1 MFLGLI
7 KNEFIKLFA
16 KKKTFIIWGLFIL
29 LCIMLVIVSESSEKS
44 YLKYNSPKAQVEN
57 LTNEISSQEEYLKTI
72 QSDATLSEDDKKA
85 NEAQT
90 QSYIDSLKMQLET
103 AKASLESSSKENW
116 KEALEERIKEQEKIV
131 KEASDADSQK
141 VQGQELERLK
151 LYLKH
156 NVPLDAENYNTGIN
170 YFILNVTM
178 IAASFLAIGL
188 TLFNGDNV
196 SNEYNPGTLKFL
208 LVQPVSRIKVLLS
221 KFVVM
226 VLSSTALIM
235 ITQVLF
241 FLGVGVIKGFGNFNR
256 PYLVGVKYE
265 YTYQS
270 GHRFITEVAGSG
282 HFILLWQY
290 LIEALALQLLF
301 LIVMVTFI
309 LLISTISKSSVVTM
323 TVLICAILG
332 SNIVYSLSTTYRK
345 VSPFIF
351 LHYSNVENIITGRI
365 VSMTGSFLFTWQVV
379 AGMSALSAVVF
390 LGISLIV
397 FKKRDIQI

>member
-44 YLKYNSPKAQVEN
+44 YLKYNSPKAQVQN
-57 LTNEISSQEEYLKTI
+57 LANEISSQEEYLKTI
-72 QSDATLSEDDKKA
+72 QSDATLSEDEKKA
-85 NEAQT
+85 NEVQT
-90 QSYIDSLKMQLET
+90 QSYIASLKVQLES
-103 AKASLESSSKENW
+103 AKAELENSSKENW
-116 KEALEERIKEQEKIV
+116 KEALDNRVKEQEKIV
-131 KEASDADSQK
+131 KEASDAQSKK

-151 LYLKH
+151 IYQKH
-156 NVPLDAENYNTGIN
+156 NIPLDSENYNTGIN
-170 YFILNVTM
+170 YYILNVTM

-188 TLFNGDNV
+188 SLFNGDNV

-226 VLSSTALIM
+226 LLSSTALIM

-241 FLGVGVIKGFGNFNR
+241 FLGVGIIKGFGSFNR
-256 PYLVGVKYE
+256 PYLVGVKFE
-265 YTYQS
+265 YTYQN
-270 GHRFITEVAGSG
+270 GKRFITEVAGSG
-282 HFILLWQY
+282 HFILLWKY
-290 LIEALALQLLF
+290 LLTALALQLLF

-332 SNIVYSLSTTYRK
+332 SNIVYNLSTTYRK
-345 VSPFIF
+345 ISPFIF
-351 LHYSNVENIITGRI
+351 LHYSDIDNIITGRI
-365 VSMTGSFLFTWQVV
+365 VSRTGSFLFTWQTVT
-379 AGMSALSAVVF
+379 GMSAFTAVLF
-390 LGISLIV
+390 LAISLLV